1 MHTAVGTYA
10 RCTDSVSNALHKEP
24 PPLRRRPR
32 CTRTV
37 HPRGH
42 VFDSLLSHACVIV
55 SIVHVSLHHAP
66 RSTIS
71 PSFEALLL
79 LLLPHRRAH
88 THVLHAACEHL
99 IVKLDLLSIAVV
111 VQELAQESCAG

>member
-1 MHTAVGTYA
+1 MYEYV
-10 RCTDSVSNALHKEP
+10 DSVSNALHKEP

-32 CTRTV
+32 CTRIV

-79 LLLPHRRAH
+79 LPHITHAH
-88 THVLHAACEHL
+88 THVLHAAFEHL

>member
-32 CTRTV
+32 CTRIV

-42 VFDSLLSHACVIV
+42 VFDSVLSHACMIV
-55 SIVHVSLHHAP
+55 SIVIVATCS
-66 RSTIS
+66 SINN

-79 LLLPHRRAH
+79 LPHRRTAPNAH

-111 VQELAQESCAG
+111 VQELAQESRAG

>member
-1 MHTAVGTYA
+1 MEIGYKFFEHMLGIPKTTAYGRLYTVHGTHVYLQPF
-10 RCTDSVSNALHKEP
+10 DSVSNALHKEP

-55 SIVHVSLHHAP
+55 SIVIVVTCS
-66 RSTIS
+66 SINN
-71 PSFEALLL
+71 
-79 LLLPHRRAH
+79 LPQ
-88 THVLHAACEHL
+88 L
-99 IVKLDLLSIAVV
+99 
-111 VQELAQESCAG
+111 